1 MVSAIN
7 GYLDIVKYL
16 AEKSEDIQ
24 SQYNSALKYSAK
36 YGHLNVVKYLLE
48 HGADIH
54 ANNDSALRY
63 SIEEGRLHTV
73 KYLVE
78 QGANIYADNDYALIN
93 SADNKYLE
101 IVEYLIVDCNMT
113 IKQETLKY
121 LEEEQYLDIIHLIN
135 CRDLNNQLNKN
146 LSSNIIDNKTKVK
159 I

>member
-1 MVSAIN
+1 MTEIEKLKLHIQLFESSKFGN
-7 GYLDIVKYL
+7 LTDVK
-16 AEKSEDIQ
+16 
-24 SQYNSALKYSAK
+24 
-36 YGHLNVVKYLLE
+36 HLIE
-48 HGADIH
+48 QGADIH

-63 SIEEGRLHTV
+63 SIEAGRLHTV

-78 QGANIYADNDYALIN
+78 QGANIYANNDYALKH

-101 IVEYLIVDCNMT
+101 IVEYLIVNCNMT
-113 IKQETLKY
+113 VKQETLKY

-146 LSSNIIDNKTKVK
+146 LDNSTIDNKIKVK